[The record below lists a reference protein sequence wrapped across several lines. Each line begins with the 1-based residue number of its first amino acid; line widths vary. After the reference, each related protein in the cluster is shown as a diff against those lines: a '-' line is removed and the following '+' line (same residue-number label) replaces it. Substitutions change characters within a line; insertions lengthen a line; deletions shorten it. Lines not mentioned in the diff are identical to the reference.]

1 MAPPVRYAKSGD
13 LQIAYQ
19 VVGSGPPDLIWTTGA
34 TSNLDLF
41 WEQPHFVRMFERF
54 ASFTRFIIF
63 DKRGTGLSDRPDHL
77 ATLEERIDDIR
88 AVMDAAGSER
98 AHILGISEGG
108 SMAMLFAA
116 THPQRTRSLI
126 VHGST
131 PRYAWAPDWP
141 WGSTPEQNE
150 AVWQRAAQ
158 NGYQVDFAGRD
169 WHRWAGELADD
180 AGFCEWW
187 DRFRRSGGPPATR
200 KALTE
205 MNRLIDVRAVLPA
218 IAVPTLITV
227 REDDPVV
234 SVEAVRAYTSTIP
247 NARLVVLPGTGHLL
261 GAIADEWV
269 STIEEFVTGAP
280 SIIRTDRFLATLAAA
295 DIVGSTELIA
305 KIGDRSWRERLD
317 RHYELA
323 GRRLTL
329 YGGVEVDRAGDG
341 MLARFDGPARAIS
354 WARSLL
360 AEDRSIG
367 LDVRAGVHTGEV
379 EQA

>member
-1 MAPPVRYAKSGD
+1 
-13 LQIAYQ
+13 
-19 VVGSGPPDLIWTTGA
+19 
-34 TSNLDLF
+34 
-41 WEQPHFVRMFERF
+41 
-54 ASFTRFIIF
+54 
-63 DKRGTGLSDRPDHL
+63 
-77 ATLEERIDDIR
+77 
-88 AVMDAAGSER
+88 
-98 AHILGISEGG
+98 
-108 SMAMLFAA
+108 
-116 THPQRTRSLI
+116 
-126 VHGST
+126 
-131 PRYAWAPDWP
+131 
-141 WGSTPEQNE
+141 
-150 AVWQRAAQ
+150 
-158 NGYQVDFAGRD
+158 
-169 WHRWAGELADD
+169 
-180 AGFCEWW
+180 
-187 DRFRRSGGPPATR
+187 
-200 KALTE
+200 

-379 EQA
+379 EQAGDALRGMAVHIASRIGALAAPGEVLVSSTVRDLVAGSGFTFVDRGAHQLKGVPEPKQVFAVV